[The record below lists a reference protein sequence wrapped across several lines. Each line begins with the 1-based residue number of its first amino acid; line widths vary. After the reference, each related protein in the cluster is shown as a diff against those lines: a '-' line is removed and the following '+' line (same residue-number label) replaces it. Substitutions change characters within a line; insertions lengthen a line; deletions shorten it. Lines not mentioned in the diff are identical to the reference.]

1 MSMNQYESF
10 GQINLLDEII
20 VDNFGD
26 KWETKHLFCP
36 NCGRPLTPEAR
47 SMLEKRLRGCMG

>member
-1 MSMNQYESF
+1 MNQYESF